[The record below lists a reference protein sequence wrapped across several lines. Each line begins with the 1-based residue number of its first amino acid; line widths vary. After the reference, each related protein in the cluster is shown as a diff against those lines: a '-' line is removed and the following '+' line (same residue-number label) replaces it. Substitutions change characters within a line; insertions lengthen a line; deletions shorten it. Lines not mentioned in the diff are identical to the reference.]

1 MALGKR
7 EQALL
12 GVLAGIGLL
21 AGLYFGY
28 DAYSRKRAQ
37 LTAQRDALERE
48 LNMVK
53 EKVRS
58 LEVLERQLA
67 ESLMIQS
74 DLERTVPKEEEIPQL
89 LRDLAD
95 MMAASGVELLS
106 FQPSRPTQSMLPEL
120 NEIRVNISTRGVYA
134 NIIGMFRRLR
144 SARRMIGV
152 KSFSLSGGG
161 GADPVL
167 SCSVNLS
174 VYCARK

>member
-28 DAYSRKRAQ
+28 DAYSRKRAE
-37 LTAQRDALERE
+37 LTAQRNALERE

-58 LEVLERQLA
+58 LEELERQLA
-67 ESLMIQS
+67 ESLLIQS

-95 MMAASGVELLS
+95 MMAVSGVELLS
-106 FQPSRPTQSMLPEL
+106 FQPSQPTRSMLPEL
-120 NEIRVNISTRGVYA
+120 NEIRVNISTRGTYA
-134 NIIGMFRRLR
+134 NIIEMFKRLR

-152 KSFSLSGGG
+152 KGFSLSGGG
-161 GADPVL
+161 GEDPVL

-174 VYCARK
+174 VYCARN